1 MFRKNMAALLYGLI
15 LTAFTAYFLL
25 DTFVIA
31 RVYSTVSTESVQTST
46 VDLADTEEDTA
57 ETAEAP
63 TEQERETSSRKRR
76 GSGERGRKKT
86 SSDAADSASE
96 GSGSGSGEDSVS
108 ASSASSASS
117 SSGTTY
123 QDENMTVTLTEY
135 QVNGTTVYAA
145 DIQLSSASY
154 LKTALAKSAYGKN
167 VTETNSEMAESNNAV
182 LAINGDYYGAQEKG
196 YVLRNGVLYRNT
208 AEKGQEDLVIYEDG
222 SFEILVE
229 DEIAAEELLEK
240 GTVQILS
247 FGPALITEGEISV
260 TENDEVGRAKASN
273 PRTAIG
279 IIDDLHYVFVVSD
292 GRTDESQ
299 GLTLYQLSQFMES
312 LGADTAYN
320 LDGGGSSSMV
330 FQGVLV
336 NNPTTT
342 GNSIKERSVSDIVYI
357 G

>member
-1 MFRKNMAALLYGLI
+1 MFRKKMAALLYGLI

-31 RVYSTVSTESVQTST
+31 RVYSTVPEVSAQTS
-46 VDLADTEEDTA
+46 DLSLTETEEDTA

-63 TEQERETSSRKRR
+63 TEQETETSSRKHR

-96 GSGSGSGEDSVS
+96 GSGSGSAEDSVS
-108 ASSASSASS
+108 ASSASSSS
-117 SSGTTY
+117 ETTY

-135 QVNGTTVYAA
+135 QVDGTTVYAA

-167 VTETNSEMAESNNAV
+167 VTETTSEMAESNNAV

-222 SFEILVE
+222 SFEIIVE
-229 DEIAAEELLEK
+229 DEITAEELLEK
-240 GTVQILS
+240 GAVQILS

-260 TENDEVGRAKASN
+260 TENDEVGRAMASN

>member
-1 MFRKNMAALLYGLI
+1 MFRKKMAALLYGLI

-31 RVYSTVSTESVQTST
+31 RVYSTVPEVSAQTS
-46 VDLADTEEDTA
+46 DLSLTETEEDTA

-63 TEQERETSSRKRR
+63 TEQETETSSRKHR

-96 GSGSGSGEDSVS
+96 GSGSGSAEDSV
-108 ASSASSASS
+108 SASSASS

-123 QDENMTVTLTEY
+123 EDENMTVTLTEY
-135 QVNGTTVYAA
+135 QVDGTTVYAA

-167 VTETNSEMAESNNAV
+167 VTETTSEMAESNNAV

-222 SFEILVE
+222 SFEIIVE
-229 DEIAAEELLEK
+229 DEITAEELLEK
-240 GTVQILS
+240 GAVQILS
-247 FGPALITEGEISV
+247 FGPALITDGKVSV
-260 TENDEVGRAKASN
+260 TENDEVGRAMASN